1 MFPKTGN
8 KLHVGEY
15 QSQND
20 DSFNLAIAA
29 ALKNELGQ
37 THQAVKIVI
46 RWTGASERTVKHWL
60 AGTHGPTGDNLVN
73 LVANSDAVFKLLMN
87 RAGRAGSLANIKI
100 FDVQRHLTAALECLE
115 DEE

>member
-8 KLHVGEY
+8 KLHLVRAQGL
-15 QSQND
+15 D
-20 DSFNLAIAA
+20 DASFNFAIAA

-46 RWTGASERTVKHWL
+46 RWTGASERTVKYWF

-73 LVANSDAVFKLLMN
+73 LVANSDAVFKLLLS
-87 RAGRAGSLANIKI
+87 RAGRTRALANIKAV
-100 FDVQRHLTAALECLE
+100 DVQRFLTAALERLE